1 MSESL
6 YGFPITVMSTEKKSY
21 LYFWKNVDLTIQN
34 NFPSS
39 KTLVIDTFGNT
50 GAKGEGKQFL
60 CHILNKFKEDPT
72 SGVDNDTIVRLF
84 ACASCKKSIENSKSS
99 VNKPRYSAANIDLEL
114 YYNKYGFV
122 KEKQDSSWMSTNI
135 QTILTNCQRGGTRN
149 KSRKN
154 KNYRNKKRSR
164 RNVY

>member
-6 YGFPITVMSTEKKSY
+6 YGFPITVMNTEKNSY
-21 LYFWKNVDLTIQN
+21 VYFWKNVGLAIQN

-39 KTLVIDTFGNT
+39 KTLVIDTFANT

-60 CHILNKFKEDPT
+60 CHILNKFKEDPS

-84 ACASCKKSIENSKSS
+84 ACADCKKNMENSNSS
-99 VNKPRYSAANIDLEL
+99 VNKSRYSTANIDLEL

-122 KEKQDSSWMSTNI
+122 KEKNDSSWMSTTI
-135 QTILTNCQRGGTRN
+135 KTILTNCQRGGVRH

-154 KNYRNKKRSR
+154 KKYRNKKHSR
-164 RNVY
+164 RNIY